1 MNETMLRI
9 FENALRGFIE
19 ESVQSEDGLSKE
31 DIEYITAERER
42 ITEISPRKRSQA
54 RNDAERGKRR
64 RRTNRWQN

>member
-9 FENALRGFIE
+9 FENALRGFIK

-42 ITEISPRKRSQA
+42 IRQMKLSLA
-54 RNDAERGKRR
+54 A
-64 RRTNRWQN
+64 